1 MRVPVIAPTPSIL
14 STGTAVALVLAV
26 MGTAHA
32 QTADQSAAGDD
43 AVPEVVVT
51 GQQDQP
57 EGSAESGYRATTA
70 TVGPLGK
77 TALKDTPYSL
87 NVTSGE
93 LIENSNAHTLGDA
106 LKTNPT
112 ATLLMAPNTPSS
124 MTRMMVRGFIA
135 ADQSEMRDG
144 LVDRS
149 FSFPPL
155 ENVERIEVLNGF
167 SGFLHG
173 FSALGG
179 SINYVSKQPTETPFA
194 SLALGNYG
202 GGINY
207 VHADLGGPVAGTGDR
222 LGYRFNAYREDGE
235 TFIDGSDQERS
246 LVSARIHYKAAPDT
260 GIWTDI
266 WHQQYHAEGLQSYF
280 ALGAG
285 VRVPDA
291 SNFDASRQYGQ
302 DWTYNK
308 AEKTVAGAGFD
319 SRLNDTFSLR
329 AGYRYGYMWR
339 QYAYVSNVLTNDSG
353 AYTETAGA
361 SPRQYETTHSA
372 YALLDAEVKTWGIGH
387 TITTG
392 YSGTDYTYIRG
403 AADTMAF
410 LGTSNINAP
419 ITYSQPGLAIGGK
432 TQWQKQ
438 YFDSYLLGD
447 RIALTDSLSALI
459 GVNHAV
465 LKQMAWGSTAV
476 ISSSNF
482 TKKKSTPS
490 YALMYKPVPNVS
502 TYASYME
509 ALVGGESSSTV
520 GVTNRYQVLPP
531 SVSKQYEVGAKTTFG
546 GVDLNAALFRIDKVN
561 SEVDPADNTFKQ
573 DGREIHQGLE
583 VMASGKLTDRLTVV
597 GGFTVMDA
605 FIDKAVANP
614 AAQDKTPINVP
625 EKQAR
630 LYLEYALP
638 WVPDL
643 TVTGGANYYGK
654 RPVNTLNTDYMDAAT
669 TFDAGLRYEPEIY
682 GHKVDVNLTVANVF
696 DTAYWSYYR
705 TNSNDG
711 LLLGAPRVVSLSLKT
726 TW

>member
-1 MRVPVIAPTPSIL
+1 MRVPVIVSSRPAL
-14 STGTAVALVLAV
+14 FAGTAVALILAL
-26 MGTAHA
+26 MG
-32 QTADQSAAGDD
+32 SAAAQSTAPAQAEDE

-51 GQQDQP
+51 DSPEQP

-70 TVGPLGK
+70 TIGPLGK
-77 TALKDTPYSL
+77 AALKDTPYSL

-112 ATLLMAPNTPSS
+112 ATLLMSPNTASS
-124 MTRMMVRGFIA
+124 MTRMMVRGFTA

-167 SGFLHG
+167 SGFLYG

-179 SINYVSKQPTETPFA
+179 SVNYVSKQPTETPLA

-207 VHADLGGPVAGTGDR
+207 VHADLGGPVEATGGR

-235 TFIDGSDQERS
+235 TFIDGSDQERT
-246 LVSARIHYKAAPDT
+246 LVSARLHYKLAPDSKV
-260 GIWTDI
+260 WADL
-266 WHQQYHAEGLQSYF
+266 WRQQYHAEGLQSYF

-291 SNFDASRQYGQ
+291 AKFDASRQYGQ

-319 SRLNDTFSLR
+319 TRLNDVFSLR

-339 QYAYVSNVLTNDSG
+339 RYAYVSNTLLNDSG
-353 AYTETAGA
+353 TYSETAGA
-361 SPRQYETTHSA
+361 SPQQYETTHSE
-372 YALLDAEVKTWGIGH
+372 YALVDANVKTWDIGH
-387 TITTG
+387 TITAG
-392 YSGTDYTYIRG
+392 YSGTDYFYIRG
-403 AADTMAF
+403 ANDTTAP
-410 LGTSNINAP
+410 LGTSTIGNP
-419 ITYSQPGLAIGGK
+419 VTYAQPALAVGGK

-438 YFDSYLLGD
+438 YFDSYLIGD

-476 ISSSNF
+476 ISNSNF

-490 YALMYKPVPNVS
+490 YALIYKPAPDVS

-509 ALVGGESSSTV
+509 ALVGGESSSAA

-531 SVSKQYEVGAKTTFG
+531 SVSKQYEVGAKATFG
-546 GVDLNAALFRIDKVN
+546 GIDVNTALFRIDKVN

-583 VMASGKLTDRLTVV
+583 VTASGKLTDRLTLV
-597 GGFTVMDA
+597 GGVTWMDA

-614 AAQDKTPINVP
+614 ATQDKIPVNVP

-638 WVPDL
+638 FVPDL

-654 RPVNTLNTDYMDAAT
+654 RPVNPLNTDYIDAAT
-669 TFDAGLRYEPEIY
+669 TVDAGLRYQPEVY

-696 DTAYWSYYR
+696 DTATWAYYR
-705 TNSNDG
+705 SGDG